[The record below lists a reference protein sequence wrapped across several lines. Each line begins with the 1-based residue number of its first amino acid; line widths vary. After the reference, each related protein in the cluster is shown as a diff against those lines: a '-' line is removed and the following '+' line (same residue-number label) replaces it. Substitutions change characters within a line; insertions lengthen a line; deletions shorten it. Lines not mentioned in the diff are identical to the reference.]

1 MGSPTPTPV
10 NVVDPLPGR
19 EEITRLLAALSD
31 SGPSDEEAREAVI
44 ERLYPELRDLA
55 AALMARERVGHTL
68 QPTALVNE
76 AWLRLV
82 DVDLV
87 NLEGRAH
94 FFGIAARC
102 MRQVLVDHARARSAG
117 KRGGD
122 RARVTLEAGLIASED
137 PEFELIALDSV
148 LTRFEQLDPRAS
160 RVAEM
165 RLFAGMTIDEIATEL
180 GVSPRTVDGDWATAR
195 MWLSR
200 ELAPS

>member
-1 MGSPTPTPV
+1 
-10 NVVDPLPGR
+10 VDRIPGR
-19 EEITRLLAALSD
+19 DEITRLLAALAGSEAPD
-31 SGPSDEEAREAVI
+31 GAAREAVI
-44 ERLYPELRDLA
+44 ERLYPELRSLA
-55 AALMARERVGHTL
+55 GALMARERAGHTL
-68 QPTALVNE
+68 QPTALVHE

-87 NLEGRAH
+87 SLEGRAH

-122 RARVTLEAGLIASED
+122 QARVTLEAGLLASED

-148 LTRFEQLDPRAS
+148 LSRFETLDPRAA

-165 RLFAGMTIDEIATEL
+165 RLFAGMTIEEIASDL
-180 GVSPRTVDGDWATAR
+180 QVSPRTVDGDWATAR
-195 MWLSR
+195 MWISR
-200 ELAPS
+200 ELSPS